1 MAPYPLHMLI
11 SNPWVGVTYTTFLIP
26 AAEHLAR
33 AANGAVAHLLVRPM
47 WEARAVHPKYVA
59 DVRRLMQNAPN
70 LRVTYAAATPE
81 DDVLY
86 RQTGLHSI
94 CCSHNAFIDE
104 TLFAPDPDAE
114 KLYDAIYVGRF
125 TPFKRHELATL
136 VPRIAVLATPDGL
149 DEAYADASIAGY
161 RDLRF
166 VNYES
171 GVGVTK
177 LPPEDVRRMMTQSR
191 CGLALSAIEGAMYAS
206 IEYLLSG
213 LPVVTTPSQGG
224 RDAFFHPDYVETVES
239 EPTAVAAG
247 VQRIL
252 ARGLDPQM
260 IRARTIGLMKP
271 HRARLLM
278 WLSGIAQQ
286 NLFPLANENFWLPSF
301 RHKLDT
307 WIT

>member
-1 MAPYPLHMLI
+1 
-11 SNPWVGVTYTTFLIP
+11 
-26 AAEHLAR
+26 
-33 AANGAVAHLLVRPM
+33 
-47 WEARAVHPKYVA
+47 
-59 DVRRLMQNAPN
+59 
-70 LRVTYAAATPE
+70 
-81 DDVLY
+81 LY

-125 TPFKRHELATL
+125 TPFKRHELAAL

-171 GVGVTK
+171 GV
-177 LPPEDVRRMMTQSR
+177 
-191 CGLALSAIEGAMYAS
+191 
-206 IEYLLSG
+206 
-213 LPVVTTPSQGG
+213 VVTTPSQGG

-260 IRARTIGLMKP
+260 IRART
-271 HRARLLM
+271 
-278 WLSGIAQQ
+278 
-286 NLFPLANENFWLPSF
+286 
-301 RHKLDT
+301 
-307 WIT
+307 